1 MKLTPISDPPDAFWS
16 AAGSAAPRRFG
27 TPGDNPNAVSSL
39 RSATAVHNS
48 RALASWRPGVSRPFG
63 RASGFTM
70 VEIALCLAII
80 GFALV
85 AIIGVLPA
93 GLNVQ
98 RENREETII
107 VHEANYFIEA
117 IRAGSR
123 GLDDLTN
130 YVEAITN
137 YVTAYDDKNNIVSG
151 PDTHGYTYARAAINT
166 TDKPEFV
173 LTNGARIIGL
183 LSTPKYLYQNSRPF
197 LPFPSPVHQG
207 FTSNYIVAYVRA
219 LSGAAVEKSP
229 QTNSIVRDLAFRYRM
244 ICELTPAVN
253 WNTNWT
259 DFTEPSIP
267 PAEWTARSN
276 FWRAAQLVQQNQ
288 TELRLI
294 FRWPINGKR
303 EAGNQR
309 QVFRTLV
316 GGVFTNEPH
325 RGAPTWFMK
334 SQTYQA
340 TR

>member
-1 MKLTPISDPPDAFWS
+1 MKIPRPSALLHPQAS
-16 AAGSAAPRRFG
+16 AAR
-27 TPGDNPNAVSSL
+27 
-39 RSATAVHNS
+39 
-48 RALASWRPGVSRPFG
+48 
-63 RASGFTM
+63 SGFTM

-107 VHEANYFIEA
+107 VHDANYFIEA
-117 IRAGSR
+117 LRGGAR

-137 YVTAYDDKNNIVSG
+137 YVTVYDDQNKIVSG
-151 PDTHGYTYARAAINT
+151 PETHGYTYARAAIT
-166 TDKPEFV
+166 VVDAPEFV
-173 LTNGARIIGL
+173 ITNGARIVGL
-183 LSTPKYLYQNSRPF
+183 LSTPKYIYHTGKPF
-197 LPFPSPVHQG
+197 LPLDSPVPQTAPTPHG

-219 LSGAAVEKSP
+219 LTGAAVEKAP
-229 QTNSIVRDLAFRYRM
+229 QNNPIVRDLAFRYRM

-253 WNTNWT
+253 WTTNWT
-259 DFTEPSIP
+259 DFNAPGIVAGS
-267 PAEWTARSN
+267 AEWFARSN
-276 FWRAAQLVQQNQ
+276 YWWTAQLVQQNQ

-294 FRWPINGKR
+294 FRWPINGRR

-316 GGVFTNEPH
+316 GGGLAFRPDQ
-325 RGAPTWFMK
+325 GLPTWYLNAP
-334 SQTYQA
+334 TYQA

>member
-1 MKLTPISDPPDAFWS
+1 MKISRP
-16 AAGSAAPRRFG
+16 
-27 TPGDNPNAVSSL
+27 SSL
-39 RSATAVHNS
+39 LHPPSSSAQA
-48 RALASWRPGVSRPFG
+48 
-63 RASGFTM
+63 GFTM

-107 VHEANYFIEA
+107 VHDANYFIEA
-117 IRAGSR
+117 IRGGAR

-137 YVTAYDDKNNIVSG
+137 HVTVYDENNNIVAG
-151 PDTHGYTYARAAINT
+151 PDRYCYTYTNYVINNAVQPP
-166 TDKPEFV
+166 TDV
-173 LTNGARIIGL
+173 ITNGERIIGL
-183 LSTPKYLYQNSRPF
+183 LSTPKYIYHTGKPF
-197 LPFPSPVHQG
+197 LPLDSPVPQTAPTPHG

-219 LSGAAVEKSP
+219 LSGAAVEKAP
-229 QTNSIVRDLAFRYRM
+229 QNNPIVRDLAFRYRM

-259 DFTEPSIP
+259 DFNAPGIVAGS
-267 PAEWTARSN
+267 AEWVARSN
-276 FWRAAQLVQQNQ
+276 YWWAAQLVQQNQ

-294 FRWPINGKR
+294 FRWPLNGRR

-309 QVFRTLV
+309 QVFRTLL
-316 GGVFTNEPH
+316 GGTAEREKPPGKEADYWFLN
-325 RGAPTWFMK
+325 APAYRADFREVK
-334 SQTYQA
+334 P
-340 TR
+340 